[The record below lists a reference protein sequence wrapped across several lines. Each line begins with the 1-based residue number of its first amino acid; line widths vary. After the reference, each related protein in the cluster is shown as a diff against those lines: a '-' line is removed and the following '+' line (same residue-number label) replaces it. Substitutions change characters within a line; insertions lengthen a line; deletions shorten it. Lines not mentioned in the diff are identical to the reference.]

1 MIKDKEKVEEKTTKE
16 ETPQLSQNE
25 FIDLLVNNIKKND
38 FNIHFYAP
46 AVNTPS
52 GGVAV
57 LLRLAKSLTDSGFKA
72 KVWYEPTYDQKA
84 SFDASNKQK
93 KKVDLFEKFDPK
105 WVDFDLSNIEFV
117 ALGEKE
123 ENIVFTDNSKTK
135 MKPLKINTEDFLIIP
150 EGFPNVME
158 KTAHINA
165 KRIVLAQSWIYILS
179 SMKLD
184 QTWQQMGVFDAISVS
199 DAITEFIDVSM
210 PGIRIKNLKQGI
222 NRDIFKV
229 PAKMS
234 EKYPCIGFMKGRDA
248 VSNMKIANIIKLF
261 RATNPHFKF
270 VRFIELSGLSREE
283 FAERLRNCAF
293 VLYTDD
299 IAGFGTLPLE
309 AMACGTHVIGWAAYG
324 SKEYVRTDNGFWS
337 NPGDVFTMVEQISIA
352 LERWLSGDMD
362 IKPIQ
367 EGYETILSNYTVE
380 GEFKR
385 IVEIFEEYKNER
397 INELERAKK

>member
-1 MIKDKEKVEEKTTKE
+1 
-16 ETPQLSQNE
+16 
-25 FIDLLVNNIKKND
+25 
-38 FNIHFYAP
+38 
-46 AVNTPS
+46 
-52 GGVAV
+52 
-57 LLRLAKSLTDSGFKA
+57 
-72 KVWYEPTYDQKA
+72 
-84 SFDASNKQK
+84 
-93 KKVDLFEKFDPK
+93 
-105 WVDFDLSNIEFV
+105 
-117 ALGEKE
+117 
-123 ENIVFTDNSKTK
+123 
-135 MKPLKINTEDFLIIP
+135 
-150 EGFPNVME
+150 
-158 KTAHINA
+158 
-165 KRIVLAQSWIYILS
+165 
-179 SMKLD
+179 
-184 QTWQQMGVFDAISVS
+184 
-199 DAITEFIDVSM
+199 
-210 PGIRIKNLKQGI
+210 
-222 NRDIFKV
+222 
-229 PAKMS
+229 MS